1 MSEPHDERPTPG
13 PGQDHAR
20 QEPTSTASGD
30 GSGDFG
36 ARLNHDTPEPAA
48 PDDALRAAVEQVLAA
63 LPGRFEVK
71 VERAEAYL
79 YGEVDDPDVRRRA
92 VEAAL
97 AVPGVRD
104 VYDSVR
110 LRGEGGEGEDA

>member
-1 MSEPHDERPTPG
+1 MSEPHDQRPTPG
-13 PGQDHAR
+13 AGQDHAR
-20 QEPTSTASGD
+20 QEPTSTAYGD
-30 GSGDFG
+30 GSGDYG
-36 ARLNHDTPEPAA
+36 ARANHDAPDAPAD
-48 PDDALRAAVEQVLAA
+48 DDALRAAVEQAVAA

-79 YGEVDDPDVRRRA
+79 YGEVDDPEARRRA

-104 VYDSVR
+104 LYDSVR